1 MAYSERL
8 KYWCGVQVWKYLNLI
23 LMKLTRGAD
32 PNSIHFRMVYH
43 LYIYREHS
51 EFVESSR
58 SAIEDAGME

>member
-1 MAYSERL
+1 MAYFERI

-43 LYIYREHS
+43 LYVYIGNIQSLWR
-51 EFVESSR
+51 VQ
-58 SAIEDAGME
+58 GVQ